1 MEKINFGIISNA
13 LTMLDTDKMDIGRRI
28 EVTNPDGT
36 TGETN
41 PQTPLYTDV
50 ACHISFVTADNP
62 NAGTVDTKPTIT
74 GLKINCSLDVDI
86 QKGDY
91 ITARKLDANGT
102 VLETYKGIIGFPT
115 VTESR
120 KSAEM
125 EMRTDV

>member
-1 MEKINFGIISNA
+1 MDKINFGVISDA
-13 LTMLDTDKMDIGRRI
+13 LTALDTDKMNIGRKQTI
-28 EVTNPDGT
+28 TNPDGT

-41 PQTPLYTDV
+41 PNTPLYENIP
-50 ACHISFVTADNP
+50 CHISFVTADNP
-62 NAGTVDTKPTIT
+62 DANTVDTKPTVT
-74 GLKINCSLDVDI
+74 GLKINCSLAVDI

-91 ITARKLDANGT
+91 ITAKKLDFNGN
-102 VLETYKGIIGFPT
+102 VLEIYKGIIGFPT

>member
-1 MEKINFGIISNA
+1 MDKINFGIISNA
-13 LTMLDTDKMDIGRRI
+13 LKLLDTDIMDIGRRV
-28 EVTNPDGT
+28 EVVNPDGT

-41 PQTPLYTDV
+41 PQIPLYTNIP
-50 ACHISFVTADNP
+50 CHISFVTADNP
-62 NAGTVDTKPTIT
+62 DANTVDTKPTIT
-74 GLKINCSLDVDI
+74 GLKINCSLEVDL

-91 ITARKLDANGT
+91 ITAKKLDNQGI

-125 EMRTDV
+125 EMRTDI